1 MFTLHHSRCLPLET
15 LCKYQQTSETKI
27 CHTLH
32 TGGDLPKKA
41 MQKIISSHFQLIA
54 APLTF
59 SSHTA
64 VSNHRN
70 DQAATLKVSNVHL
83 VHFLLAH
90 KFTHRLPLSR
100 ITLSHWSA
108 RAYIRRNFNDL
119 ISCWTSSFTCY
130 FSDLL
135 TLHGSFR
142 TFFQPWQSRHGF
154 YVPTLLYFWHATR
167 HIAGQ
172 WSTSSRNRGCLP
184 SISVMSQSSL
194 N

>member
-15 LCKYQQTSETKI
+15 LCKYQQKSETKI

-64 VSNHRN
+64 ISNHRN
-70 DQAATLKVSNVHL
+70 DQAATLKVSNIHL

-100 ITLSHWSA
+100 IMLSHWSA
-108 RAYIRRNFNDL
+108 RGYIRRNFNDL

-130 FSDLL
+130 FSD
-135 TLHGSFR
+135 
-142 TFFQPWQSRHGF
+142 
-154 YVPTLLYFWHATR
+154 FWLSMAHS
-167 HIAGQ
+167 G
-172 WSTSSRNRGCLP
+172 LFL
-184 SISVMSQSSL
+184 SL
-194 N
+194 DRVDMDFMCQLFCIFGTPLVT